1 MGGRGMFGGDQ
12 NPAIKAAID
21 ANDYKAFSTARAT
34 DTNKPSGA
42 TLPTQAQFDKTV
54 AQSKK
59 HTAVEAALKAN
70 DYDAFLKATTPT
82 KEEFALQVAHYKTR
96 TAIQAAIKAN
106 DYNAFKTAWS
116 SDTDKPADATVPT
129 QAQFTKMVQR
139 STATKN

>member
-1 MGGRGMFGGDQ
+1 MFGGDK

-21 ANDYKAFSTARAT
+21 ANDYKAFTTARTA
-34 DTNKPSGA
+34 DTNKPSDA
-42 TLPTQAQFDKTV
+42 TLPTQAQFDKIV

-70 DYDAFLKATTPT
+70 DYDAYVKATTPT

-106 DYNAFKTAWS
+106 DYNAFKTAWN
-116 SDTDKPADATVPT
+116 SDTNKPADATVPT
-129 QAQFTKMVQR
+129 QAQFTKMVER
-139 STATKN
+139 FTTAAATRK